1 MSSNHTVKKA
11 RASVSA
17 TDLAKLGYC
26 ELMIL
31 LGPGVDDSDQANQR
45 IAAGNQEHERFH
57 FRAVLNAGSKE
68 EYERLC
74 KTLASRTPAKR
85 NRPTR

>member
-26 ELMIL
+26 ELMIV
-31 LGPGVDDSDQANQR
+31 LGPNEGVSDRSNLE
-45 IAAGNQEHERFH
+45 IAKGNQEHDRFH
-57 FRAVLNAGSKE
+57 LRAVLNAGSKE

-74 KTLASRTPAKR
+74 QTLASRAPARK

>member
-1 MSSNHTVKKA
+1 MRSNHTVKKA

-31 LGPGVDDSDQANQR
+31 LEPGADNSNQSNQK

-57 FRAVLNAGSKE
+57 LRAVLNAGSKE

-74 KTLASRTPAKR
+74 QTLASREPAR
-85 NRPTR
+85 QNRPTR

>member
-1 MSSNHTVKKA
+1 MSSKHAVKKA

-17 TDLAKLGYC
+17 TELAKLGYC

-31 LGPGVDDSDQANQR
+31 LGPDVSDSDQANQK

-57 FRAVLNAGSKE
+57 LRAVLNAGSKE

-74 KTLASRTPAKR
+74 RTLASRTPAKR

>member
-1 MSSNHTVKKA
+1 MSSKHTVKKA

-17 TDLAKLGYC
+17 TELAKLGYC

-31 LGPGVDDSDQANQR
+31 LGPDVSDSDQANQK

-57 FRAVLNAGSKE
+57 LRAVLNAGSKE

-74 KTLASRTPAKR
+74 RTLASRTSAKR